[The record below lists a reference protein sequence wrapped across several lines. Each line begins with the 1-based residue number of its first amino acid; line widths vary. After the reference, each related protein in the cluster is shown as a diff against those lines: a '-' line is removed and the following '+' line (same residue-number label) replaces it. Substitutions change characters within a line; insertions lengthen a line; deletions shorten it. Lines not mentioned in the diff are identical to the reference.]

1 MTWHSAVPGLI
12 QYFFDGSDRS
22 DIGIPVWDSGLENIR
37 AIRDFMRSDAP
48 NRTVII
54 EIDFDGK

>member
-1 MTWHSAVPGLI
+1 VPGLI
-12 QYFFDGSDRS
+12 QYIFDGSDRS

-37 AIRDFMRSDAP
+37 HIRDFMRSDAP
-48 NRTVII
+48 NRTVLI

>member
-1 MTWHSAVPGLI
+1 LI